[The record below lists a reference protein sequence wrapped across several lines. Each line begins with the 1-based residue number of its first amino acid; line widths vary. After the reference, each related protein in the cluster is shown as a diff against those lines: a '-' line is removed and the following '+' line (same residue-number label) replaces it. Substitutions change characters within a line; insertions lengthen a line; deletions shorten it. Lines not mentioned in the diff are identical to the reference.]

1 MAEGVRVTAFWRIFF
16 GSRCGNVT
24 TIVALCAVPLI
35 AVVTG
40 VIEMQGMESARSRL
54 QAAVDAGALAGAQ
67 RLGLVNANGSSD
79 VQAAATT
86 AANSDLG
93 NFGDTPVTYT
103 VKVDTTK
110 NSVTL
115 AATAAH
121 KALIGFM
128 GFGSGTL
135 RATATADALGSVP
148 LCILQSGSENNN
160 QGIQVRDHAM
170 IHANGCSVQANRD
183 ISVDPTAA
191 IQAGAVTA
199 AGMVSGPVT
208 PAGQSGGLTVADPF
222 ASMKLSP
229 PLDCLG
235 KGLQIKVLTYLT
247 LPLLPGVH
255 CEQYNVQ
262 TGATLLLM
270 PGEHWFMNNLI
281 AQNNS
286 VIEGSDVTLIF
297 GPNNAAHFSDQATV
311 KLTARKTG
319 PFAGFLI
326 ATTRD
331 NTQHFSINSSN
342 VSDLLGTIYIPSAEL
357 DINTTGNVAQDSA
370 WSIIVADSIKMNNN
384 PNLVINSN
392 YVGSGVPVPTGVGPS
407 KKVTLVQ

>member
-1 MAEGVRVTAFWRIFF
+1 MQALWRQFF
-16 GSRCGNVT
+16 RERRGNVT
-24 TIVALCAVPLI
+24 MVVALCAVPLI
-35 AVVTG
+35 AVTTG
-40 VIEMQGMESARSRL
+40 VVEMQGMENAKSRL

-67 RLGLVNANGSSD
+67 RLGLVNANGSAD
-79 VQAAATT
+79 VQSAATT

-93 NFGDTPVTYT
+93 TFGDLPVSYT
-103 VKVDTTK
+103 VTVDTTK

-115 AATAAH
+115 VGTAEH

-128 GFGSGTL
+128 GFGSGTIK
-135 RATATADALGSVP
+135 ATATADALGSVP
-148 LCILQSGSENNN
+148 LCILQSGMESNN

-183 ISVDPTAA
+183 ISVDPSAS

-199 AGMVSGPVT
+199 AGMVSGPVS
-208 PAGQSGGLTVADPF
+208 PAGQSGGLAVADPF
-222 ASMKLSP
+222 AAMQLNP
-229 PLDCLG
+229 PLDCLT
-235 KGLQIKVLTYLT
+235 KILQIKVLTYIT
-247 LPLLPGVH
+247 LPLLPGIH
-255 CEQYNVQ
+255 CEQYDVE
-262 TGATLLLM
+262 TGATLLLL
-270 PGEHWFMNNLI
+270 PGEHYFMNNLS
-281 AQNNS
+281 ASNNS
-286 VIEGSDVTLIF
+286 VIEGDDVTLIF
-297 GPNNAAHFSDQATV
+297 GSNQAAHFSDQATV

-342 VSDLLGTIYIPSAEL
+342 VSELLGTIYIPSAEL